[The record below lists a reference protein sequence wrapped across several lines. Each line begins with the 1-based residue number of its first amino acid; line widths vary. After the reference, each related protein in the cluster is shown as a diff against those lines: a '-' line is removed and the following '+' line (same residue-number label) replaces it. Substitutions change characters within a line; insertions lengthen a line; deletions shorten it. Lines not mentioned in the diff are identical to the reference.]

1 MIGLRRCRHQDSWWY
16 RFQYAIVK
24 SVYWVG
30 LGCLDLVMWMTWHL
44 EGLNSMFHLWLQ
56 VQIIHLD
63 SILVSKMLSFERPCF
78 HYVQF
83 WHMKNIFS
91 LSLSL
96 SLCNCKPILKI
107 RQNAPFSVIV
117 FNMSRGIRLPDS
129 RRTRTPRLVPAITLT
144 HTILI
149 SFTHGRNTACVT
161 YVYVKY

>member
-1 MIGLRRCRHQDSWWY
+1 MFLLRKPIVLFAFLEMRFMCVSHDRSEEMSTPIYVAEDTDSSMQLW
-16 RFQYAIVK
+16 R
-24 SVYWVG
+24 VYCVG
-30 LGCLDLVMWMTWHL
+30 IGCLDLVMWMTWHL

-96 SLCNCKPILKI
+96 SAIANQFLKYA
-107 RQNAPFSVIV
+107 RMHHLASLFSICPGG
-117 FNMSRGIRLPDS
+117 SGSL
-129 RRTRTPRLVPAITLT
+129 TRAAHELLDWS
-144 HTILI
+144 LQ
-149 SFTHGRNTACVT
+149 
-161 YVYVKY
+161 